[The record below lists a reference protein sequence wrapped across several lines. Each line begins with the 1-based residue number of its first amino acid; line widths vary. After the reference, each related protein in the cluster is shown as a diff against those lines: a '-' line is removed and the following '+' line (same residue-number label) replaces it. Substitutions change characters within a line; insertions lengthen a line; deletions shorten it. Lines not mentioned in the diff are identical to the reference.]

1 MRIEYVSSKSQRT
14 VSDEIGN
21 TLIARK
27 LARRVYETRQV
38 KVENV
43 ESIRYSDDEI
53 CQAFKVAEPAPEVEI
68 SERTGKPK
76 RQYKRRDLTAEG

>member
-1 MRIEYVSSKSQRT
+1 MRIEYLASKSQRT

-38 KVENV
+38 KSE
-43 ESIRYSDDEI
+43 ES
-53 CQAFKVAEPAPEVEI
+53 APEVEI

>member
-1 MRIEYVSSKSQRT
+1 MRIEYVASKSQRT
-14 VSDEIGN
+14 VSDEIGK

-38 KVENV
+38 KSE
-43 ESIRYSDDEI
+43 ES
-53 CQAFKVAEPAPEVEI
+53 APEVEI

>member
-1 MRIEYVSSKSQRT
+1 MRIEYVASKSQRT

-27 LARRVYETRQV
+27 LARRVYETREV
-38 KVENV
+38 KAE
-43 ESIRYSDDEI
+43 
-53 CQAFKVAEPAPEVEI
+53 EPAPEVEI